1 MVNMVLPCIYRRVAL
16 DAIGLDNTRLLGTDI
31 NHGTSYSLDNLKQV
45 RARDYRSLLHF
56 LRRGMTE
63 DKIRRE
69 LKANH
74 ITTEMGLEEY
84 VVLVQHS
91 YTQVIAWVSR
101 KGTPAVKAIA
111 GIR

>member
-1 MVNMVLPCIYRRVAL
+1 
-16 DAIGLDNTRLLGTDI
+16 LLGTDI
-31 NHGTSYSLDNLKQV
+31 NHGTSYNLDNLKQI

-63 DKIRRE
+63 DKIRKE

-74 ITTEMGLEEY
+74 ITSEIGLEDY
-84 VVLVQHS
+84 IGLVHHS
-91 YTQVIAWVSR
+91 YAQVLAWVSR
-101 KGTPAVKAIA
+101 NGSPAVKAIA